1 MMPKAGSQV
10 ERDSSLMF
18 ILYAV
23 PVNADVWG
31 ETYSVLAK
39 GMEPYLHTACANLA
53 VIEALAELCTSST
66 IDKARWGSDTSF
78 RILRLS
84 ASCATLKPCHS
95 GVCSIR
101 VPAGRQCK
109 YIEMGNSVRQ
119 VLE

>member
-1 MMPKAGSQV
+1 MLIFG
-10 ERDSSLMF
+10 
-18 ILYAV
+18 
-23 PVNADVWG
+23 G

-53 VIEALAELCTSST
+53 VIEALAGLCTT

-78 RILRLS
+78 RILSLS

-109 YIEMGNSVRQ
+109 YIGIEMGNPVWSDQELNNKTMTCSWPVRDCKY
-119 VLE
+119 